1 MLAIK
6 LPQHY
11 LQQTDLLSR
20 AAEHLA
26 PLGRRLFI
34 ITTPGAWRAVSPQ
47 LQPALNEA
55 GWRAEPHWLEG
66 YCTTQ
71 AVEKLQRMAH
81 EQQADAIVGIG
92 GGRVLD
98 AAKAVGEGKE
108 AWSVVT
114 VPTQAATCAAWS
126 PVSIFYDEQG
136 GHSRSV
142 PLKKMPA
149 LVLADSGVIARSDV
163 RYLKAGIVDALAK
176 WFEFQ
181 PYQQRDPHRLSLNL
195 KALMAREALRVF
207 ETYGAQA
214 LEDCRQQKVTAA
226 LTQTLDGCIALAG
239 LANSVRDEL
248 PTPGFAHAI
257 HNRLTRQPELHAWLH
272 GEKVGFCLLTQSIL
286 QHGEPDPELL
296 QLLRRF
302 GAPLQLPALAGSR
315 AQALRRIAQE
325 VRFPPGA
332 AARLPFAT
340 DSAAL
345 EQALLATDRL
355 F

>member
-11 LQQTDLLSR
+11 LQQADLLSR
-20 AAEHLA
+20 AAQYLA
-26 PLGRRLFI
+26 PLGRRPFI
-34 ITTPGAWRAVSPQ
+34 ISTPGAWRAVAPQ
-47 LQPALNEA
+47 LQPALAEA
-55 GWRAEPHWLEG
+55 GIFAEPHWLEG

-71 AVEKLQRMAH
+71 AVEKLQRLARD
-81 EQQADAIVGIG
+81 QQADLIIGIG

-98 AAKAVGEGKE
+98 AAKAVGDGEE
-108 AWSVVT
+108 SWPVVT

-136 GHSRSV
+136 GHSRSA
-142 PLKKMPA
+142 PLKKLPA

-181 PYQQRDPHRLSLNL
+181 PYQQQEPHRLSLNL

-207 ETYGAQA
+207 ETFGAQA
-214 LEDCRQQKVTAA
+214 LEDCRQQKITPA
-226 LTQTLDGCIALAG
+226 LTQTIDGCIALAG

-257 HNRLTRQPELHAWLH
+257 HNRLTRQPELRDWLH
-272 GEKVGFCLLTQSIL
+272 GEKVGFCLLIQSIL
-286 QHGEPDPELL
+286 QHGEADPALL
-296 QLLRRF
+296 QLLRQF
-302 GAPLQLPALAGSR
+302 DAPLRLPELQGPR

-325 VRFPPGA
+325 VSFPAGA

-340 DSAAL
+340 DGAAL
-345 EQALLATDRL
+345 EQALLLADRL